1 MRGRGGQ
8 PSPGEAPLA
17 FCDVAA
23 CFSDEEWELLQC
35 WQKELYKKVMTEIQ
49 LAFSSL
55 GPLIANSVFSLR
67 PKEKEDSCSKD
78 LEDVE
83 KMINVDLSANIA
95 SIGSPKIK
103 TEDDSYSIDHLDFER
118 RERVPSGSGHVTADS
133 DVLFTGNDFMEDMQV
148 TSVKEQGGSPGTD
161 IASIGSPKI
170 KTEDESYSIDHLD
183 FERRERNPSGS
194 ELVVGSGGAPAGVNA
209 DEETHANA
217 VQAYRRRESRS
228 SPSGNGST
236 KSNMS
241 TSFQYH
247 EKPAIFKSVAQKRK
261 VNMVQNI
268 SERRHSNSQMPP
280 ASTQEQG
287 GEKSADWQRACSAL
301 QKSTPYEWRLN
312 KSCESTVKN
321 NSVLCESTTPQSSKP
336 YTHADSGQTSPKSC
350 YVQYHQEHSLK
361 GRYAC
366 TECGKSFGAMSN
378 LLIHRRIHT
387 GERPYHCTVCEK
399 SFNQIG
405 AFHRHQKLH
414 TGERLHRCT
423 VCGKGFNRK
432 DYLQVHKKIHPNM
445 VDDSEVHLVEIM

>member
-103 TEDDSYSIDHLDFER
+103 TED
-118 RERVPSGSGHVTADS
+118 
-133 DVLFTGNDFMEDMQV
+133 
-148 TSVKEQGGSPGTD
+148 
-161 IASIGSPKI
+161 
-170 KTEDESYSIDHLD
+170 ESYSIDHLD

-228 SPSGNGST
+228 SPSGNGSM

-261 VNMVQNI
+261 VNTVQNI

-287 GEKSADWQRACSAL
+287 GEKSADWPRACSAL
-301 QKSTPYEWRLN
+301 QKSTPYEWRVD
-312 KSCESTVKN
+312 KSCESTVEN

-336 YTHADSGQTSPKSC
+336 NTHADSGQTSPKSC
-350 YVQYHQEHSLK
+350 YVQYHQEHNLIS
-361 GRYAC
+361 RYAC

-387 GERPYHCTVCEK
+387 GERPYHCTVCGK